1 MFGSKENMTEY
12 TPFPDLGSSIETVDT
27 PAVIVDLDKVEKN
40 IERLFQKFRDT
51 SVSVR
56 PHLKTVKSPKFARML
71 VNAGAQGVC
80 VAKLSEA
87 EVMAIAGF
95 TDILITTEIIGPTKI
110 ARLERLLQTNIDL
123 KVVVDSAYGAQQMN
137 DAAKASERN
146 LKVLIEIN
154 VGQNRA
160 GVEPGA
166 DVLKVAEAIS
176 QCSNL
181 TLIGVQGYEGHLQLL
196 TSQSERKSQSD
207 TAMKVLKESVEQLR
221 NGGYQ
226 IDVVSTGGTGTGELC
241 AQNDVVTEVQPGSFV
256 FMDAS
261 YTKAIDAGYEHAL
274 TVLTTVISKPTEQRA
289 VVDAGLKSISNDYG
303 NAVPVEPEHYTYRN
317 AGDEHGIIES
327 TNGSVT
333 LEIGDRIE
341 LIPSHID
348 TTINLH
354 DFYVCHRNGVVAKIW
369 PIAGRG
375 KVQ

>member
-1 MFGSKENMTEY
+1 MTEISL
-12 TPFPDLGSSIETVDT
+12 FPELGSSISTVDT
-27 PAVIVDLDKVEKN
+27 PAVLVDLDKVENN
-40 IERLFQKFRDT
+40 IARLLGMFQDS

-71 VNAGAQGVC
+71 VNAGARGVC

-87 EVMAIAGF
+87 EVMAISGF
-95 TDILITTEIIGPTKI
+95 TDVLITTEIIGDAKV

-123 KVVVDSAYGAQQMN
+123 KVVVDSEYGAQQMN
-137 DAAKASERN
+137 AAAKASEHN

-166 DVLKVAEAIS
+166 GVLRVAEAVS
-176 QCSNL
+176 KCSNL
-181 TLIGVQGYEGHLQLL
+181 TLVGVQGYEGHLQQLPDHADRSKQCL
-196 TSQSERKSQSD
+196 A
-207 TAMKVLKESVEQLR
+207 AMNVLKENVELLR
-221 NGGYQ
+221 GAGYK
-226 IDVVSTGGTGTGELC
+226 IEVVTTGGTGTGEFC
-241 AQNDVVTEVQPGSFV
+241 ALNSVVTEVQPGSFV

-261 YTKAIDAGYEHAL
+261 YSKALGAGYEHAL
-274 TVLTTVISKPTEQRA
+274 TILTTVISRPTDRRA
-289 VVDAGLKSISNDYG
+289 VVDAGLKSLSNDCG
-303 NAVPVEPEHYTYRN
+303 NAILVEPEHHTYRN

-327 TNGSVT
+327 TNGPVAV
-333 LEIGDRIE
+333 EIGDHLQ

-354 DFYVCHRNGVVAKIW
+354 DFYVCHRKGVVEKIW